1 MMQIS
6 NLQFKSI
13 AAGGSM
19 EMGSLAYLHCNFPE
33 SIFPSDMNSHL
44 VAAEAL
50 FLQSRELSAYTL
62 VVGDLEQSTPQV
74 QRTFVSDVEPA
85 DISIAVAAI
94 RDASASI
101 SFFEMDDAARNADM
115 RFSVDV
121 PADTAP
127 ADLSL
132 DIDTER
138 AAVFYITVSGMLPLD
153 SGHKSV
159 DSKPGLDLGRSR
171 ERLSA
176 GRMICLLKQQLNL

>member
-1 MMQIS
+1 
-6 NLQFKSI
+6 
-13 AAGGSM
+13 M
-19 EMGSLAYLHCNFPE
+19 EMGSLAYLQCNFPE
-33 SIFPSDMNSHL
+33 SIFPADMNSHL

-74 QRTFVSDVEPA
+74 QRTFVSAVEPA

-94 RDASASI
+94 RDASVSI
-101 SFFEMDDAARNADM
+101 SFFEMADAARNADM

-138 AAVFYITVSGMLPLD
+138 AAVFHITVSGMLPLD
-153 SGHKSV
+153 SGRKSV
-159 DSKPGLDLGRSR
+159 DSKPRLDLGRSR